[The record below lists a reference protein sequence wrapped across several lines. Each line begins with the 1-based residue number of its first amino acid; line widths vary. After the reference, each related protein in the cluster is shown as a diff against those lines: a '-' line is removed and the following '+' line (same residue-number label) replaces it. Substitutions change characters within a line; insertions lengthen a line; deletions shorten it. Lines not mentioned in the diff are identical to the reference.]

1 MRRIVSRYFLSG
13 IISGVFSIFLILL
26 LGKSGALNF
35 FSGNYLDFLFEL
47 RGERKPGNVVI
58 ISIDEETL
66 RGLQKTWPI
75 PRYYYAQL
83 IRQIASPEVKGIGV
97 DILFLDSAE
106 KEADRKLEKVLIS
119 APVVLAAKFEKE
131 RRKIAGIEI
140 EKFFLATP
148 AEVFPRVNWGF
159 INLPMDRDNN
169 IRRVILRERWENMEV
184 PSFALSLYK
193 MAGRDFVPS
202 HHPYL
207 INFYGGSGTFPTF
220 SFYSVLK
227 GEVNPGYFK
236 NKFILIGVGI
246 PEAHDYFL
254 TPFKSE
260 SLMSG
265 VEIQANILE
274 NISKGE
280 FLKESNPTAILI
292 VNIISACMAVAASL
306 LLSTIL
312 GGASL
317 VVFAFLLFV
326 LSIYFFAGRNYFW
339 DISPT
344 LLSYLIT
351 YTFTSFTLKV
361 RIFTSPVLGKYRLVE
376 EIGRGGMAV
385 VYRALRRG
393 RRKFVALKVL
403 QESFSHDPV
412 FLQRFRREVEAVK
425 ALEHPNIVKIYEAGS
440 EEDKY
445 FFSMEFLR
453 GKSLDDYLKEK
464 GKLEEA
470 EALAILTGIAKGLQ
484 HAHNKGIIHRDLKP
498 GNVILTSQGPKIV
511 DFGLAR
517 DLSSQATRVTV
528 TGTMMGTPEY
538 MAPEQFRGEETDE
551 RTDIYALGVVF
562 YEMLKGSPP
571 FQGENLGEIMNLH
584 LWEEADTSGLR
595 EEVKAI
601 INKML
606 AKNKEERFQ
615 NMGEVIERLEMVV
628 SSEGKR

>member
-1 MRRIVSRYFLSG
+1 MRRVVSRYFLSG
-13 IISGVFSIFLILL
+13 IISGIFSVFLIVL

-35 FSGNYLDFLFEL
+35 FSGSYLDFLFEL
-47 RGERKPGNVVI
+47 RGERKPANVVI
-58 ISIDEETL
+58 VNIDEETL
-66 RGLQKTWPI
+66 RILQETWPI
-75 PRYYYAQL
+75 SRYYYAQL
-83 IRQIASPEVKGIGV
+83 IQRLSSSGIKAVGV
-97 DILFLDSAE
+97 DVLFLNPAE
-106 KEADRKLEKVLIS
+106 KEADEKLGRTLIN
-119 APVVLAAKFEKE
+119 APVVLAAKFERE
-131 RRKIAGIEI
+131 RRKIGGLET

-148 AEVFPRVNWGF
+148 QEVFPLARWGF
-159 INLPMDRDNN
+159 INLPMDRDGS
-169 IRRVILRERWENMEV
+169 IRKVILKEQWENMEV
-184 PSFALSLYK
+184 PSFALSLYRI
-193 MAGRDFVPS
+193 AGENFVPS
-202 HHPYL
+202 NHPYL

-220 SFYSVLK
+220 SFQSVLK
-227 GEVNPGYFK
+227 GEINPGYCK
-236 NKFILIGVGI
+236 NKFVLIGVGI

-254 TPFKSE
+254 TPFKTD

-274 NISKGE
+274 NISKRE
-280 FLKESNPTAILI
+280 FLREVAPTNILI
-292 VNIISACMAVAASL
+292 INIISACLAVASSL

-317 VVFAFLLFV
+317 AIFALLLFFFSV
-326 LSIYFFAGRNYFW
+326 YFFTGKNYFW
-339 DISPT
+339 DVSPT
-344 LLSYLIT
+344 LLAYLIT

-361 RIFTSPVLGKYRLVE
+361 RIFTSPMLGKYRLVE

-393 RRKFVALKVL
+393 RRRFVALKVL

-412 FLQRFRREVEAVK
+412 FLKRFQREVEAVK
-425 ALEHPNIVKIYEAGS
+425 ALEHPNIVKVYEAGS
-440 EEDKY
+440 EDDKY
-445 FFSMEFLR
+445 FFAMEFLR
-453 GKSLDDYLKEK
+453 GKSLGDYLKEK
-464 GKLEEA
+464 ERLDEPEA
-470 EALAILTGIAKGLQ
+470 FSILTGIAKGLQ
-484 HAHNKGIIHRDLKP
+484 HAHSKGIIHRDLKP

-517 DLSSQATRVTV
+517 NLSSRATRVTA

-538 MAPEQFRGEETDE
+538 MAPEQFRGEEADE

-571 FQGENLGEIMNLH
+571 FSGENLGEIMNLH

-595 EEVKAI
+595 EEVKTI

-615 NMGEVIERLEMVV
+615 NVEELLKRLEEV
-628 SSEGKR
+628 RR